1 MLHTTKTKKVKLMNC
16 KSRPYAIRSDP
27 LYGPVSLVVNRAPWQ
42 LSDSLWCRILIIF
55 RCLIRLS
62 YSGQL
67 ISRFLRSLTPW
78 HSVDLKT
85 LKDSL
90 TTCPSLVMTRSRKS
104 TIHGFFCGAGG
115 YAYDFEV
122 SLFCA
127 CQVTAFLVIYCF
139 VIVLQLSYQEAS
151 KYEFNV

>member
-1 MLHTTKTKKVKLMNC
+1 MQNSYYFSLSHQVKL
-16 KSRPYAIRSDP
+16 
-27 LYGPVSLVVNRAPWQ
+27 
-42 LSDSLWCRILIIF
+42 LWSADFQIPEVADAMTL
-55 RCLIRLS
+55 
-62 YSGQL
+62 
-67 ISRFLRSLTPW
+67 SRFEDIKGFSI
-78 HSVDLKT
+78 
-85 LKDSL
+85 SL